1 VATLGNTTGGHQKDG
16 DDQQL
21 NGHASPRQPSGDQD
35 GSNGAET
42 PEYRSNVAWMAPDA
56 EKDLP
61 PASSRKNN
69 CVNLRFNS
77 SDHAATRS
85 QKVDDQAGI
94 S

>member
-1 VATLGNTTGGHQKDG
+1 VATFGKCHRRISKNG

-21 NGHASPRQPSGDQD
+21 NGHAPPCQPSGDQD
-35 GSNGAET
+35 DSNGAET
-42 PEYRSNVAWMAPDA
+42 PEYRINVAWMAPDA

-61 PASSRKNN
+61 PVSLRKND

-85 QKVDDQAGI
+85 QKVADQAGI